1 MSLVVQMALRPYEL
15 LERLR
20 AGVRVRTYV
29 PCLALPCLAAA
40 LARAVITS
48 LFFLLTPD

>member
-15 LERLR
+15 LGRLR

-29 PCLALPCLAAA
+29 PCLAAA
-40 LARAVITS
+40 LAKAVITS